1 LAIRYFRQGK
11 NMRNIGIIAALVMLA
26 LTACNKKPSEQ
37 PFVPDPVIPSTGTLP
52 AGHPPIGS
60 QDNTMAAIPGTFQTQ
75 KGTVVSVINIPEF
88 TYLEVSQEN
97 QTRWIVAASVV
108 NVKKGDAIEF
118 DNGTTVK
125 NFTSKALN
133 RTFPSIAFVNN
144 VNIVKK

>member
-1 LAIRYFRQGK
+1 
-11 NMRNIGIIAALVMLA
+11 MRNIVVVAALLMIS

-52 AGHPPIGS
+52 AGHPPINS
-60 QDNTMAAIPGTFQTQ
+60 QDNAMTTIPGTFQSQ

-88 TYLEVSQEN
+88 TYLEVNQGN
-97 QTRWIVAASVV
+97 QTRWIVTATV

-118 DNGTTVK
+118 DSGTTVK
-125 NFTSKALN
+125 NFTSKTLN
-133 RTFPSIAFVNN
+133 RTFPSIAFVNH